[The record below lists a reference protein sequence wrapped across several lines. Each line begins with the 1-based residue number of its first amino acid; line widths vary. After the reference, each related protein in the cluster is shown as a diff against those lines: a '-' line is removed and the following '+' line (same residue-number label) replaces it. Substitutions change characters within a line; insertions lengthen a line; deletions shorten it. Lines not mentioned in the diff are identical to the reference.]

1 MLIQV
6 LKVGSGLVG
15 TLQPFKLL
23 DIFNGF
29 RTLNVLKNQPELEL
43 PVLPVYTHQD
53 QYFWHLMCIYI
64 YIFYK
69 IITHSETSRD
79 KHFQKFFFS
88 LHSQSVS
95 QSCDRSTKTSP
106 LLLGLLL

>member
-6 LKVGSGLVG
+6 LKVGFGLVG

-43 PVLPVYTHQD
+43 RPVLLAPDVYIH
-53 QYFWHLMCIYI
+53 IYI
-64 YIFYK
+64 I
-69 IITHSETSRD
+69 
-79 KHFQKFFFS
+79 
-88 LHSQSVS
+88 
-95 QSCDRSTKTSP
+95 
-106 LLLGLLL
+106 

>member
-1 MLIQV
+1 MIGKRPKDKGTLFKCAAGRLKQHSIFRDGPWTRTMLIQV

-43 PVLPVYTHQD
+43 RPVFLAPDVYIH
-53 QYFWHLMCIYI
+53 IYI
-64 YIFYK
+64 I
-69 IITHSETSRD
+69 
-79 KHFQKFFFS
+79 
-88 LHSQSVS
+88 
-95 QSCDRSTKTSP
+95 
-106 LLLGLLL
+106 

>member
-43 PVLPVYTHQD
+43 RPVFLAPDVYIHIR
-53 QYFWHLMCIYI
+53 IY
-64 YIFYK
+64 YIK
-69 IITHSETSRD
+69 SLHAVRHPETSIF
-79 KHFQKFFFS
+79 KGFFFPT
-88 LHSQSVS
+88 QSVS
-95 QSCDRSTKTSP
+95 QSV
-106 LLLGLLL
+106 L